1 MQEAR
6 NQPQE
11 LAQPKGKKRYRYAL
25 PSFWADELVE
35 LWHLPRLQATTRPGT
50 AARE

>member
-6 NQPQE
+6 NRPQE
-11 LAQPKGKKRYRYAL
+11 SAQPKGKKRDRYAL

-35 LWHLPRLQATTRPGT
+35 LWRL
-50 AARE
+50 